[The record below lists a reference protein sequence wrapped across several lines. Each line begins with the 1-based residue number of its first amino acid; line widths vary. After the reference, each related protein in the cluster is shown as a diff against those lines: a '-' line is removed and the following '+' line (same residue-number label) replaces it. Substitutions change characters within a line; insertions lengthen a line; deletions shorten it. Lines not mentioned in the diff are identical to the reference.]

1 MHGNDRFHFLLQ
13 FCVYSLWKTTSQ
25 KNINSFCGF
34 KCIKSIVFTSYQG
47 GHFLLQ
53 ITRFKL
59 LFWICLESNLGGYL
73 YNLKW
78 IGALLYPPT
87 TPPPVPRVW
96 VGVFLGKFLL
106 SIITSKIFELE
117 SCATSQIVDLE
128 KFFWRKTKNYVSNE
142 HEWNKNV
149 TLPDLTWKW

>member
-1 MHGNDRFHFLLQ
+1 MVLL
-13 FCVYSLWKTTSQ
+13 KNQ
-25 KNINSFCGF
+25 KKQVRIH
-34 KCIKSIVFTSYQG
+34 QG

-87 TPPPVPRVW
+87 TPPCSQG
-96 VGVFLGKFLL
+96 VGGWFFGKISSFYHN
-106 SIITSKIFELE
+106 F
-117 SCATSQIVDLE
+117 
-128 KFFWRKTKNYVSNE
+128 
-142 HEWNKNV
+142 
-149 TLPDLTWKW
+149 